1 MGLFKGIKKLAKKVD
16 PVGSKLMSKD
26 PLMNLGSSK
35 KKSPAAAVYGKLNS
49 ALGDARAAKAAN
61 AAKDNNSRPL
71 GTLGSSQPANVPTAK
86 RSAPAPTV
94 RPSVKAGARSG
105 VGRLSKFNKGHS
117 PKL

>member
-1 MGLFKGIKKLAKKVD
+1 MGLFKSIKKLAKKVD

-49 ALGDARAAKAAN
+49 SLGIARAAKE
-61 AAKDNNSRPL
+61 AKDNNSRPL

-86 RSAPAPTV
+86 RSAPSPTV